1 MDVGTRI
8 REHREAAGM
17 RQDQLAELCRV
28 SRQTIS
34 NWERNKTLPDVV
46 SLKVMAHEL
55 GTTVDALIGDDI
67 PEIRRRA
74 DAEARRFLTLY
85 LLNLAFM
92 LASGVMNMESNW
104 GGHAFDAPA
113 WGCLRAALLG
123 AWLVVLVPYVRL
135 LRRNKFVYYGE
146 IGRCLD
152 KSLVLE
158 ESRATRVSRSML
170 RHLQVWNGV
179 LATLAVLAGLVA
191 GGVLTPGMA
200 ACVVAVCAA
209 LVALGVHL
217 DKERLRRGGTVNPP
231 LPPQH

>member
-1 MDVGTRI
+1 MDVGTRV

-17 RQDQLAELCRV
+17 RQEQLAELCRV

-34 NWERNKTLPDVV
+34 NWERNKTLPDIE
-46 SLKVMAHEL
+46 SLKVMAHEF

-67 PEIRRRA
+67 PEIKRRA

-85 LLNLAFM
+85 LLNLVFM
-92 LASGVMNMESNW
+92 LASDVMNMGLNW

-113 WGCLRAALLG
+113 WNYLRAAVAG

-135 LRRNKFVYYGE
+135 LRRHKFIYYGE
-146 IGRCLD
+146 IGRYLD
-152 KSLVLE
+152 KNLVLE
-158 ESRATRVSRSML
+158 ESRTTRVARSML

-179 LATLAVLAGLVA
+179 LVMLAALAGLAA

-200 ACVVAVCAA
+200 VCLVIACSG
-209 LVALGVHL
+209 LIALGVHL
-217 DKERLRRGGTVNPP
+217 DKERLRWGGPVNPP
-231 LPPQH
+231 LPPQR

>member
-1 MDVGTRI
+1 
-8 REHREAAGM
+8 M
-17 RQDQLAELCRV
+17 RQDQLAELCHV

-34 NWERNKTLPDVV
+34 NWERNKTLPDIV

-67 PEIRRRA
+67 PEIKRRA

-92 LASGVMNMESNW
+92 LASDVMNMGSNW
-104 GGHAFDAPA
+104 GGHAFDAPV
-113 WGCLRAALLG
+113 WDYLRAAVAG

-135 LRRNKFVYYGE
+135 IRHHKFVYIGE
-146 IGRCLD
+146 IGRYLD
-152 KSLVLE
+152 KNLALE
-158 ESRATRVSRSML
+158 ESRATRVARSML
-170 RHLQVWNGV
+170 RHIQVWNGV
-179 LATLAVLAGLVA
+179 LATLAALAGLAA

-200 ACVVAVCAA
+200 VCLVIAGAA

-217 DKERLRRGGTVNPP
+217 DKEHQRWGKSANPP
-231 LPPQH
+231 LPPQR